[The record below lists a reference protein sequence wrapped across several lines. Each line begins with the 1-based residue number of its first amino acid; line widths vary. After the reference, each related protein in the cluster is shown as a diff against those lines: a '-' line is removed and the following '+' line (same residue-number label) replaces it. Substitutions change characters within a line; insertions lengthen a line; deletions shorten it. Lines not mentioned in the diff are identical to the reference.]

1 MTLDPL
7 DILNGIFSFMFVV
20 ISLVVGVLILLRY
33 LRYKEK
39 IYFLVGAT
47 WILISEPWWPSS
59 LSFLVSLING
69 VGLTPIIYFLI
80 GNTLVPLALILWLL
94 AFTDF
99 LFTEKRKMILLI
111 FIIIG
116 IIFEVIF
123 YTFLFINPVL
133 IGTSNSPVDVS
144 YSFFII
150 IFLVFFVLTVV
161 ISGLLFARLSLKS
174 DDPEVKLKGKLLVIA
189 FIAFFVGALLDSSIS
204 LNEVGIIFVRL
215 ILIASAIFWY
225 GGFLLPH
232 WMKKLFLKQKQVS

>member
-59 LSFLVSLING
+59 LSFLVSLSNG
-69 VGLTPIIYFLI
+69 VGLTPSLYFLI
-80 GNTLVPLALILWLL
+80 GNTLIPLAIILWLL

-150 IFLVFFVLTVV
+150 IFLVFFILTVV
-161 ISGLLFARLSLKS
+161 ISGLMFARLSLKS

>member
-59 LSFLVSLING
+59 LSFLVSLSNG
-69 VGLTPIIYFLI
+69 VGLTPSLYFLI
-80 GNTLVPLALILWLL
+80 GNTLVPLAIILWLL

-111 FIIIG
+111 FIATLRR
-116 IIFEVIF
+116 VR
-123 YTFLFINPVL
+123 
-133 IGTSNSPVDVS
+133 
-144 YSFFII
+144 
-150 IFLVFFVLTVV
+150 
-161 ISGLLFARLSLKS
+161 ALSLK
-174 DDPEVKLKGKLLVIA
+174 ELY
-189 FIAFFVGALLDSSIS
+189 
-204 LNEVGIIFVRL
+204 L
-215 ILIASAIFWY
+215 ILFNILSTSA
-225 GGFLLPH
+225 LN
-232 WMKKLFLKQKQVS
+232 

>member
-33 LRYKEK
+33 LKYKEK

-59 LSFLVSLING
+59 LSFLVSLSNG
-69 VGLTPIIYFLI
+69 VGLTPSLYFLI
-80 GNTLVPLALILWLL
+80 GNTLIPLAIILWLL

>member
-59 LSFLVSLING
+59 LSFLVSLSNG
-69 VGLTPIIYFLI
+69 VGLTPSLYFLI
-80 GNTLVPLALILWLL
+80 GNTLIPLAIILWLL